1 MCPNSRCA
9 LHMRR
14 ERAASCPLPGQ
25 PVCLSVCPASSP
37 FHGSGQGTALCTA
50 PPSPGGCSQVGV
62 PRGERAAG
70 PGTGML
76 QGPAAGGGRQGGE
89 RLREASLGSGSSSAA
104 PKLPKVVAPRAPPG
118 IAAWGRWGEACPP
131 PGAARLRL
139 NNRRKRLVRRRGAG
153 GQRVFLVSSKPAAV
167 VDGKA
172 MKADT
177 MLLLLV

>member
-89 RLREASLGSGSSSAA
+89 RLREAPLGSASSSAA
-104 PKLPKVVAPRAPPG
+104 PKLPKVVAPPG

-139 NNRRKRLVRRRGAG
+139 NNRPKEAGSAARGG
-153 GQRVFLVSSKPAAV
+153 GAEGVPCFE
-167 VDGKA
+167 
-172 MKADT
+172 
-177 MLLLLV
+177 